1 MAHINPSVTECSRR
15 RKLNGG
21 ARLDWKEM
29 IVPRQEREAILQ
41 SHGISKEEMAES
53 TRSME
58 GLRSKMQRR
67 QLYTISDTTMLQRR

>member
-1 MAHINPSVTECSRR
+1 MTECSRR

-58 GLRSKMQRR
+58 GLRCRDVK
-67 QLYTISDTTMLQRR
+67 LYTISDTTMLQRR